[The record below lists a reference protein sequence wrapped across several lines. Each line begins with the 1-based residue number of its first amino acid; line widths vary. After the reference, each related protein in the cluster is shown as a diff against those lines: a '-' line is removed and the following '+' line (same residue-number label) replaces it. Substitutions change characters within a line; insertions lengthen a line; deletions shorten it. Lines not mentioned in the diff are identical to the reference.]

1 MLHQYKKHILN
12 VKSLLKTH
20 NIRVKMIKQPQNL
33 HQAFMLLDA
42 VMGIC
47 ICASAFGL
55 AFSFLYTLAPP
66 KSLTTYTI
74 YKQLFLAPTHTPTN
88 ISPDSQPHL
97 VYEVLEQSYTS
108 PSTLETLRF
117 YIPNALR

>member
-1 MLHQYKKHILN
+1 
-12 VKSLLKTH
+12 
-20 NIRVKMIKQPQNL
+20 MIKQPQNS

-55 AFSFLYTLAPP
+55 AFSFLYTFTAP
-66 KSLTTYTI
+66 KSPTTYAT
-74 YKQLFLAPTHTPTN
+74 YKQLFLAPTHTLTS
-88 ISPDSQPHL
+88 ISPYSQPHL
-97 VYEVLEQSYTS
+97 VYEVLEQSYTI

-117 YIPNALR
+117 YTPNALH